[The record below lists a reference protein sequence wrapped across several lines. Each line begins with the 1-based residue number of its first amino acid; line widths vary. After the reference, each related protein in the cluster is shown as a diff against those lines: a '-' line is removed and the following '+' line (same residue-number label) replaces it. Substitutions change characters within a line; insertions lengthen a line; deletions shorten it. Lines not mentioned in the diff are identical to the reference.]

1 MRMTI
6 PAMTRYTIWTW
17 VSSYIWRQPPDDPSE
32 DDLDTSLNIW
42 EVIEL
47 APRSMDSIS
56 RIASE
61 LSISLDVSTRIIC
74 MRLAGE
80 LSIFSLLLNEH
91 QDMLQT
97 ETLQSPALQMVAR
110 LLDEIEALF
119 TVSPTTYF

>member
-1 MRMTI
+1 
-6 PAMTRYTIWTW
+6 MTRYTIWTW